1 MGKRTIETS
10 ASPHVT
16 IEVCR
21 GNLTVRGDA
30 EREITVL
37 VQGEEDEV
45 GLEREG
51 ETISLT
57 LPDCD
62 QTIVVCPLRTTLAI
76 QRVLG
81 NLHVERVE
89 GPVTAVTVH
98 GNAMVR
104 DVGPVA
110 LEETL
115 GNLRARDVAG
125 GLQGQDV
132 KGNARVQGLGGELV
146 LERVAGNLMAEG
158 IEGGLRADEVRGNVR
173 LGPPYS
179 AGATYRVNA
188 SGNLAVSVP
197 TDASLRVA
205 LQAGGRVDA
214 RVPGLELEETD
225 GDRVGSLGVG
235 EATLEAKVQG
245 NASLRSTEAADSYEI
260 GPNLEGLSAEIEWQV
275 NEAVARMATRL
286 EESLGRIDTGGIRQR
301 VDQATE
307 QARQKAEQATEQAR
321 QKAEQ
326 AAEQA
331 RRRAEQ
337 AAERARMRA
346 EGAERRWRRVSGQLP
361 EPSEVAATD
370 EERLRVLRMVEEGR
384 LTPEQASE
392 LLAALEGE

>member
-1 MGKRTIETS
+1 VLPEEGVMYERTIETS

-16 IEVCR
+16 VEACR

-30 EREITVL
+30 EREIALL

-45 GLEREG
+45 VLEREG
-51 ETISLT
+51 QSVSLT
-57 LPDCD
+57 LPD
-62 QTIVVCPLRTTLAI
+62 QTMVICPPKTTLDI
-76 QRVLG
+76 RRVLG
-81 NLHVERVE
+81 NLRVE
-89 GPVTAVTVH
+89 GVEGPITGAAIH
-98 GNAMVR
+98 GNVR
-104 DVGPVA
+104 VRAVGPVA

-115 GNLRARDVAG
+115 GNLRARDVVG
-125 GLQGQDV
+125 GLQGEDV
-132 KGNARVQGLGGELV
+132 KGNAQVQNLDGELI

-225 GDRVGSLGVG
+225 GDMVGSLRAG

-307 QARQKAEQATEQAR
+307 QARQKAEQA
-321 QKAEQ
+321 
-326 AAEQA
+326 AEQA

-346 EGAERRWRRVSGQLP
+346 EGAERRWRRVSGQ
-361 EPSEVAATD
+361 PSQPSRAAATD
-370 EERLRVLRMVEEGR
+370 EERLRVLRMVEEGQ